1 MNEIFLSSFHS
12 LFSLTA
18 TRFLTFLFTTIIIVI
33 SLTLN
38 QDQFVI
44 AQQQQQQLPG
54 VETTKSL
61 SQAKQE

>member
-44 AQQQQQQLPG
+44 AQQQQQLPG